1 MYKRQVSGS
10 AFKNKFVQ
18 NPKGYSDRF
27 SDYDRE
33 VLAKVENLRESVIEP
48 LLLFKENAKDKNGLE
63 ISKLFYALLEEL
75 KVPDALRRMYAEF
88 ERSYDKSVGAEQIR
102 VWNMFMA
109 VLDKTAAVIGT
120 KTMTVKRYYELL
132 SLQINAMQLSDIPR
146 TIDLSLIHI

>member
-1 MYKRQVSGS
+1 M
-10 AFKNKFVQ
+10 KFQ
-18 NPKGYSDRF
+18 R
-27 SDYDRE
+27 
-33 VLAKVENLRESVIEP
+33 
-48 LLLFKENAKDKNGLE
+48 
-63 ISKLFYALLEEL
+63 LFYALLEEL

-120 KTMTVKRYYELL
+120 KAMTVKRYYELL

-146 TIDLSLIHI
+146 TIDCVTITTAQGYEFLSRKRHFSLAVLTEFSRQYRIHQAYSHRLS

>member
-1 MYKRQVSGS
+1 
-10 AFKNKFVQ
+10 
-18 NPKGYSDRF
+18 
-27 SDYDRE
+27 
-33 VLAKVENLRESVIEP
+33 
-48 LLLFKENAKDKNGLE
+48 
-63 ISKLFYALLEEL
+63 
-75 KVPDALRRMYAEF
+75 MYAEF

-146 TIDLSLIHI
+146 TIDCVTITTAQRVRISKQKASFLIGCVDGIFRQYRIHQAYSHRLS